1 MVHRRRE
8 KAQKHRGTRKER
20 HSHPK
25 VRITQSTGRPE
36 KTLPK
41 GDMRPFRL
49 MTVLASRASTL
60 SMAMSSLKEKG
71 MERKKPSKKDSR
83 RKASGEEAHGSA
95 AKTMPARMDAA
106 SQMCA
111 RERW

>member
-1 MVHRRRE
+1 MAKIV
-8 KAQKHRGTRKER
+8 Q
-20 HSHPK
+20 
-25 VRITQSTGRPE
+25 
-36 KTLPK
+36 
-41 GDMRPFRL
+41 MRV
-49 MTVLASRASTL
+49 TV
-60 SMAMSSLKEKG
+60 
-71 MERKKPSKKDSR
+71 